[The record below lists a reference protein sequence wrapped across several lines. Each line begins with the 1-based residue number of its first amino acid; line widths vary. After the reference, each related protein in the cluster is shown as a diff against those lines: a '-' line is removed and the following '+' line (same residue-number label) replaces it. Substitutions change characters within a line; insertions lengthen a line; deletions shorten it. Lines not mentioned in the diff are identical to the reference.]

1 MKKYVRLIATNGYYN
16 LSERYSLDEIG
27 NRVVNANDHNMLKLY
42 DAENEPF
49 YIRVSKIESILVI
62 EEK

>member
-1 MKKYVRLIATNGYYN
+1 MKKYVRIITTNGYYN
-16 LSERYSLDEIG
+16 LSERYSIDEIC

-42 DAENEPF
+42 DAKNELL

-62 EEK
+62 TE

>member
-1 MKKYVRLIATNGYYN
+1 MKKYVRVITTNGYYN

-27 NRVVNANDHNMLKLY
+27 NRVVDANDHLMLKLY

-49 YIRVSKIESILVI
+49 YIRASKIESILVI
-62 EEK
+62 TE